1 MVFWHPKGWTIFR
14 LLENFIREKQL
25 SAGYEE
31 IKTPQVLDRKLW
43 EKSGHWDKYRENMY
57 ITEIDEEHA
66 NEKE

>member
-1 MVFWHPKGWTIFR
+1 MHPKGWTIFR

-43 EKSGHWDKYRENMY
+43 EKSDIGIN
-57 ITEIDEEHA
+57 I
-66 NEKE
+66 EKICTSQK